1 VVLQFADSSQTW
13 PAQTHSLFRT
23 EGRAKRPSVL
33 FFIVEPQGSG
43 FEQGTEELTMNIS
56 RQKSKIGLMQGI
68 ALAAVLLAL
77 TGGLAW
83 GMGSRVPAVGMEVE
97 DFRLTDLDGRQQSL
111 SQYRGKIVLVNFWAT
126 WCKPCTTEMPA
137 MQASFDK
144 LRDKGF
150 VVLAINEL
158 EDDAKVREHIKQ
170 YGHTFPVLMDR
181 DNKVAN
187 QFGVFGLPVSV
198 FIDEK
203 GRVQEY
209 IKGGLLT
216 EDKINQTVLRIQGG
230 KPIQAA
236 SAR

>member
-1 VVLQFADSSQTW
+1 MRLRNTNNLLVASMLLIASMGW
-13 PAQTHSLFRT
+13 PAFDGWS
-23 EGRAKRPSVL
+23 
-33 FFIVEPQGSG
+33 
-43 FEQGTEELTMNIS
+43 
-56 RQKSKIGLMQGI
+56 
-68 ALAAVLLAL
+68 
-77 TGGLAW
+77 
-83 GMGSRVPAVGMEVE
+83 MGSRVPAVGMPAE
-97 DFRLTDLDGRQQSL
+97 DFRLVDLAGNAQSL
-111 SQYRGKIVLVNFWAT
+111 SQYHGKIVLVNFWAT

-137 MQASFDK
+137 MQASFEK

-158 EDDAKVREHIKQ
+158 EDDVKVREHIKQ

-198 FIDEK
+198 FIDQE

-216 EDKINQTVLRIQGG
+216 EQKIQEIVVRLQTQSGV
-230 KPIQAA
+230 KAA
-236 SAR
+236 SLK

>member
-1 VVLQFADSSQTW
+1 MSRSLIPQMNRDSVKHCL
-13 PAQTHSLFRT
+13 AM
-23 EGRAKRPSVL
+23 V
-33 FFIVEPQGSG
+33 
-43 FEQGTEELTMNIS
+43 
-56 RQKSKIGLMQGI
+56 
-68 ALAAVLLAL
+68 AAVLAL
-77 TGGLAW
+77 TSGVSW
-83 GMGSRVPAVGMEVE
+83 GMGSRVPAVGTPAE
-97 DFRLTDLDGRQQSL
+97 DFRLVDLEGKSQSL
-111 SQYRGKIVLVNFWAT
+111 SQYRGKVVLLNFWAT

-137 MQASFDK
+137 MQTTYDK

-198 FIDEK
+198 FVDEK
-203 GRVQEY
+203 GVVQEY

-216 EDKINQTVLRIQGG
+216 EQLILDVVAKIQKQAPVR
-230 KPIQAA
+230 AA
-236 SAR
+236 SLH

>member
-1 VVLQFADSSQTW
+1 MKPRRSNAVFV
-13 PAQTHSLFRT
+13 
-23 EGRAKRPSVL
+23 
-33 FFIVEPQGSG
+33 G
-43 FEQGTEELTMNIS
+43 F
-56 RQKSKIGLMQGI
+56 
-68 ALAAVLLAL
+68 VLLAAL
-77 TGGLAW
+77 TALPAFDGW
-83 GMGSRVPAVGMEVE
+83 SMGSRVPAVGMQAE
-97 DFRLTDLDGRQQSL
+97 DFQLADLDGKTQSL

-137 MQASFDK
+137 MQKIYDK

-150 VVLAINEL
+150 VVLAVNEL

-170 YGHTFPVLMDR
+170 YGHTFPVLMDH

-203 GRVQEY
+203 GVIQEY

-216 EDKINQTVLRIQGG
+216 EQKIDETVARIQ
-230 KPIQAA
+230 KQ
-236 SAR
+236 SR

>member
-1 VVLQFADSSQTW
+1 MKKV
-13 PAQTHSLFRT
+13 
-23 EGRAKRPSVL
+23 
-33 FFIVEPQGSG
+33 
-43 FEQGTEELTMNIS
+43 
-56 RQKSKIGLMQGI
+56 I
-68 ALAAVLLAL
+68 ACMAVLAAVL
-77 TGGLAW
+77 GLSVFDGW
-83 GMGSRVPAVGMEVE
+83 SMGSRVPAVGMPVE
-97 DFRLTDLDGRQQSL
+97 DFQLIDLEGKAHSL
-111 SQYRGKIVLVNFWAT
+111 SQYRGKVVLVNFWAT

-137 MQASFDK
+137 MQATYDK
-144 LRDKGF
+144 LREKGF

-198 FIDEK
+198 FIDQD

-216 EDKINQTVLRIQGG
+216 EQKIEDAVARIQ
-230 KPIQAA
+230 KQEPVKAA
-236 SAR
+236 ALR

>member
-1 VVLQFADSSQTW
+1 MSTRTVVALGIVAG
-13 PAQTHSLFRT
+13 L
-23 EGRAKRPSVL
+23 VL
-33 FFIVEPQGSG
+33 
-43 FEQGTEELTMNIS
+43 
-56 RQKSKIGLMQGI
+56 
-68 ALAAVLLAL
+68 
-77 TGGLAW
+77 GGLGQPEHSVW
-83 GMGSRVPAVGMEVE
+83 SMGSRVPTVGTQAE
-97 DFRLTDLDGRQQSL
+97 DFRLTDLEGKSQSL

-137 MQASFDK
+137 MQATYDK
-144 LRDKGF
+144 LREKGF

-181 DNKVAN
+181 DNTVAN

-203 GRVQEY
+203 GVVQEY

-216 EDKINQTVLRIQGG
+216 EQKIIDVVARIQ
-230 KPIQAA
+230 KPGPMKAA
-236 SAR
+236 SLP

>member
-1 VVLQFADSSQTW
+1 MRLRRTNIVFVV
-13 PAQTHSLFRT
+13 
-23 EGRAKRPSVL
+23 
-33 FFIVEPQGSG
+33 
-43 FEQGTEELTMNIS
+43 
-56 RQKSKIGLMQGI
+56 I
-68 ALAAVLLAL
+68 ALLVAL
-77 TGGLAW
+77 VGLPAFDGW
-83 GMGSRVPAVGMEVE
+83 SMGSRVPTVGMQAE
-97 DFRLTDLDGRQQSL
+97 DFRLTDLEGKSQSL

-137 MQASFDK
+137 MQAVYNK

-198 FIDEK
+198 FIDQE
-203 GRVQEY
+203 GRVQAF

-216 EDKINQTVLRIQGG
+216 EQKIDEIVARIQ
-230 KPIQAA
+230 KQEPVKAA
-236 SAR
+236 APR

>member
-1 VVLQFADSSQTW
+1 MKPRRSN
-13 PAQTHSLFRT
+13 
-23 EGRAKRPSVL
+23 
-33 FFIVEPQGSG
+33 IVIMAI
-43 FEQGTEELTMNIS
+43 TL
-56 RQKSKIGLMQGI
+56 LV
-68 ALAAVLLAL
+68 ALA
-77 TGGLAW
+77 GLPAFDSW
-83 GMGSRVPAVGMEVE
+83 SMGSRVPTVGMQAE
-97 DFRLTDLDGRQQSL
+97 DFQLTDLDGKTQTL

-137 MQASFDK
+137 MQATYDK
-144 LRDKGF
+144 LRSKGF

-198 FIDEK
+198 FIDQE

-216 EDKINQTVLRIQGG
+216 EDKIHQTVQRIQEN
-230 KPIQAA
+230 KPTQAA
-236 SAR
+236 SAK

>member
-1 VVLQFADSSQTW
+1 MRSRRINTVFVV
-13 PAQTHSLFRT
+13 
-23 EGRAKRPSVL
+23 
-33 FFIVEPQGSG
+33 
-43 FEQGTEELTMNIS
+43 
-56 RQKSKIGLMQGI
+56 I
-68 ALAAVLLAL
+68 ALLVAL
-77 TGGLAW
+77 VGFPAFDGW
-83 GMGSRVPAVGMEVE
+83 SMGSRVPTVGMQAE
-97 DFRLTDLDGRQQSL
+97 DFRLTDLEGKSQSL

-137 MQASFDK
+137 MQTVYDK

-198 FIDEK
+198 FIDQE
-203 GRVQEY
+203 GRVQVF

-216 EDKINQTVLRIQGG
+216 EQKIDEIVARIQ
-230 KPIQAA
+230 KQEPVKAA
-236 SAR
+236 APR